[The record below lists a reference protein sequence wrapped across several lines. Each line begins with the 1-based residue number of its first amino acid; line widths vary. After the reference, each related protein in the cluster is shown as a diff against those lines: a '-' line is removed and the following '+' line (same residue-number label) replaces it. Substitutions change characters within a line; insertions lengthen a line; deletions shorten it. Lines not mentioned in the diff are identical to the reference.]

1 MPVSAGIGYSG
12 GGAFHWQTINLHLQE
27 TMKKPEWPKVIR
39 VGNVTVKI
47 HKRKTSAGNENFMVE
62 YRDTDGKRKFPSA
75 KTEEDAMALAQQK
88 GRLLSNFGA
97 SVADTKPAEVA
108 AYVRARELLEP
119 FSVSVLQL
127 AERGAQWLGQFKT
140 LDGIGLA
147 LANPQAG
154 AVANVVAKPLHDAKK
169 DYVAEL
175 KADHKS
181 ELHIQNVETRLDRV
195 LQPFKCDVATIDTPT
210 LQKRLD
216 AMNGGNTNYDNNRRV
231 LSAFFGWCHR
241 NSFHF
246 ENPAATPK
254 KQLRMAGKTYL
265 KIKDVEIGKKGIFS
279 PEEMVKLMKAAA
291 KDELPLLLF
300 CGFAG
305 LRTSEFARLKWSDVD
320 FESGRLIVG
329 EDEGKTTGS
338 WRSLQ
343 METNLCKALAAY
355 RNCKGWV
362 FNDRVGEDKKPLT
375 FKQLFQKVCDLQ
387 RTIAERANV
396 VWRKN
401 ALRHSYISYRLVLK
415 HPVSNVADDAGNSPQ
430 MIHSHYK
437 SLRFADGRFITEKEA
452 KAWFELLPIQ

>member
-1 MPVSAGIGYSG
+1 
-12 GGAFHWQTINLHLQE
+12 
-27 TMKKPEWPKVIR
+27 MKKPEWPKVVR

-75 KTEEDAMALAQQK
+75 KTEDAALALARQK
-88 GRLLSNFGA
+88 GQLLSNFGA
-97 SVADTKPAEVA
+97 SVAETSPDEVA
-108 AYVRARELLEP
+108 AYVRAKSLIEP
-119 FSVSVLQL
+119 FNLSVLPVV
-127 AERGAQWLGQFKT
+127 ERCAQWLVQFKT

-154 AVANVVAKPLHDAKK
+154 AVANVVARSLHDAKK

-175 KADHKS
+175 KADRKS
-181 ELHIQNVETRLDRV
+181 ELHVQNVETRLDRV
-195 LQPFKCDVATIDTPT
+195 LQPFNCDVATIDTAT

-216 AMNGGNTNYDNNRRV
+216 AMNGGSTNYDNNRRV
-231 LSAFFGWCHR
+231 LSAFFGWCYR

-279 PEEMVKLMKAAA
+279 PVEMVKLMTAATE
-291 KDELPLLLF
+291 DELPLLLF

-343 METNLCKALAAY
+343 MEKNLCHALAAY
-355 RNCKGWV
+355 RSRKGWI
-362 FNDRVGEDKKPLT
+362 FADRLSKEKKPLT

-415 HPVSNVADDAGNSPQ
+415 HPVSTVADDAGNSPQ

-452 KAWFELLPIQ
+452 KAWFELIPNK